1 MISLILPYWQR
12 QEATD
17 VSLALLAKHYADLP
31 LEVIIVDDGSPEPYT
46 SPASMPI
53 PHINIRL
60 QKKFVPLNPCTPINI
75 GVKYAKGNYIAISN
89 PEILHYFP
97 VLPQMRQ
104 AIIDGGEKTYILAAC
119 WCPEQRRWHCH
130 SSQRRRDDND
140 VGAYL
145 PEGANYHFMAM
156 MHRSLWEETGG
167 FDEDY
172 RDGAGY
178 DDPDFVRRLHKA
190 GAKFV
195 IRDDLVVTHPR
206 TGTRAEWTPEMNRRN
221 RDVFLSKWQPI

>member
-1 MISLILPYWQR
+1 MISLVLPYYDR

-17 VSLALLAKHYADLP
+17 DAMKFMATHYADIA
-31 LEVIIVDDGSPEPYT
+31 LEVILVDDGSPEPYV
-46 SPASMPI
+46 PPVMPFPLVI
-53 PHINIRL
+53 VRL
-60 QKKFVPLNPCTPINI
+60 QKKYVPLNPCTPINE
-75 GVKYAKGNYIAISN
+75 GAKYARGEYIAISN
-89 PEILHYFP
+89 PEILHLDP
-97 VLPQMRQ
+97 VLEQMRNQ
-104 AIIDGGEKTYILAAC
+104 IAADGPKTYVLAAC

-130 SSQRRRDDND
+130 TSQQRRNDSD

-145 PEGANYHFMAM
+145 PTGANYHFMAM

-190 GAKFV
+190 GANFV
-195 IRDDLVVTHPR
+195 IRDDLVVLHPR
-206 TGTRAEWTPEMNRRN
+206 KGARADWTAEMNQRN
-221 RDVFLSKWQPI
+221 RQVFLSKWQPI